1 MTLEP
6 NTFALELSNA
16 LTATGEDYTTTVVN
30 LDEYGTSCEIAK
42 QGSNKQLCITP
53 ADDYLID
60 MVLYNKNGAAI
71 ASGTIFSEAAKN
83 ITPEQLATIIEACL

>member
-6 NTFALELSNA
+6 NAFVNEISNA
-16 LTATGEDYTTTVVN
+16 LTATGNGYTTTVN
-30 LDEYGTSCEIAK
+30 DSNEYGTSCEIAK
-42 QGSNKQLCITP
+42 QGSDKQLYITP

-60 MVLYNKNGAAI
+60 MVLYNKTGAAI

>member
-6 NTFALELSNA
+6 NAFIREISHALD
-16 LTATGEDYTTTVVN
+16 ATGENYTTTVTN

-42 QGSNKQLCITP
+42 QGSDKQLCITP

-60 MVLYNKNGAAI
+60 MVLYNRKGSAI

-83 ITPEQLATIIEACL
+83 ITPERLATIIETCL